1 MPRTHPPPDSATIAR
16 WQAAGRGRGE
26 GATYHPW
33 LTVQDVPSTGFSH
46 RIDGWKTQ
54 RVHHLLS
61 TLELAFLYLAEWSP
75 VVVDIREQYPLF
87 EVEETCLLAERCGL
101 RHPLHPTDR
110 TPLVLTT
117 DFLLTVQR
125 DGERIFFA
133 RTIKPTNDLSHRTLE
148 KFEIERRYWA
158 ARGISWKIVT
168 ERELPTAFTQ
178 NMHLLHARYFPDPA
192 WEPDLLHATVPMLT
206 DLVLAP
212 HRSLA
217 KLSLTCDQRL
227 GHAPGTS
234 LQIAYYLI
242 ATRQWQVDLFL
253 PLQPAN
259 PLTVT
264 GTARAV
270 PTLAQMRCLRWI

>member
-1 MPRTHPPPDSATIAR
+1 MPRTQLTPDSATIAR
-16 WQAAGRGRGE
+16 WRAAGRGHGE
-26 GATYHPW
+26 GITYHPW
-33 LTVQDVPSTGFSH
+33 LTVQDVPSTSFSH
-46 RIDGWKTQ
+46 RIDGLKTQ

-61 TLELAFLYLAEWSP
+61 TLELAFFYLAEWSP
-75 VVVDIREQYPLF
+75 LVVDIREQYPLF
-87 EVEETCLLAERCGL
+87 EVEETCLIAERCGL
-101 RHPLHPTDR
+101 WHPLHPTDR

-125 DGERIFFA
+125 DGERVLLA
-133 RTIKPTNDLSHRTLE
+133 RTIKPTKDLSQRMLE

-168 ERELPTAFTQ
+168 ERELPTTFTQ
-178 NMHLLHARYFPDPA
+178 NMHLLHAHYFPDPS
-192 WEPDLLHATVPMLT
+192 WDPDLLRATVQMLT

-217 KLSLTCDQRL
+217 ALALICDQRL
-227 GHAPGTS
+227 GCAPGTS

-242 ATRQWQVDLFL
+242 ATWQWQVDLFV
-253 PLQPAN
+253 PLQPAQ

-264 GTARAV
+264 GTAIHIPA
-270 PTLAQMRCLRWI
+270 LNQ